1 MDQRM
6 YYEKL
11 FSDYPDVVTLP
22 EFCQMLGGIADV
34 TARKLIR
41 GNVVKHLYARDM
53 FLIPKV
59 YVIDYVLSDHYR
71 EYRKLL
77 KHKV

>member
-1 MDQRM
+1 MKDRV
-6 YYEKL
+6 YYEKQ
-11 FSDYPDVVTLP
+11 FAEYPDVVTIP
-22 EFCQMLGGIADV
+22 EFCQMLGGIADI
-34 TARKLIR
+34 TARKLVKS
-41 GNVVKHLYARDM
+41 NVVKHLYARDM

-77 KHKV
+77 KHIV